1 MNRSFRHNRRIDRA
15 LAIGAAVCLL
25 AIMLASCGGGGG
37 PFGNPPVIDNPA
49 GAGGQKLS
57 FVYFQK
63 CINPILKAQLQIDV
77 NGVVSTNSCAG
88 SGCHDTVN
96 GTGGALRVVPDAADI
111 DLADPANTPDVI
123 RASDMYRN
131 YRSTLGVVIPGS
143 ASESLLLKKPLVEN
157 VLHGGGLIFHG
168 AADPNVLLMQ
178 YWINRPSPQGQDEF
192 SVAGNSMFTPPDPAT
207 GTCNT
212 Q

>member
-1 MNRSFRHNRRIDRA
+1 MNRSFRHRRRIDRA

-37 PFGNPPVIDNPA
+37 PFGNPPEIDNPA
-49 GAGGQKLS
+49 GGGGQKLS

-77 NGVVSTNSCAG
+77 NGVISTNSCAG

-96 GTGGALRVVPDAADI
+96 GTGGALRVVPDAADV
-111 DLADPANTPDVI
+111 DLTDPANTPDVV
-123 RASDMYRN
+123 RESDMYKN

-143 ASESLLLKKPLVEN
+143 ASESLLLKKPLVEG

-168 AADPNVLLMQ
+168 ATDPNVQLMQ
-178 YWINRPSPQGQDEF
+178 YWVNRPSPQGQDEF
-192 SVAGNSMFTPPDPAT
+192 SIAGDSMFTPPDPVT